1 MPSDRTV
8 VTAVGR
14 LLQPK
19 NGEPRRYHRIRVDA
33 EGKVTTVVRRDL
45 PAMSSLEWR
54 TDTGIVLSETCEAVV
69 PIGEDGYLTISAD
82 PEQVSRVPA
91 ALAALPEVRAELA
104 GIDRLSSLRRRLE
117 RIIAAAQSERPQPG
131 HIELADR
138 LLDAVLAW
146 QGEVQP

>member
-1 MPSDRTV
+1 
-8 VTAVGR
+8 
-14 LLQPK
+14 
-19 NGEPRRYHRIRVDA
+19 
-33 EGKVTTVVRRDL
+33 
-45 PAMSSLEWR
+45 MSSLEWR
-54 TDTGIVLSETCEAVV
+54 TDKGIVLSETCEAVV
-69 PIGEDGYLTISAD
+69 PIGEDGYLIIYAD

-104 GIDRLSSLRRRLE
+104 AIDRLSSLRRRFE